1 MQKNN
6 KKILREL
13 DWLKKETEKDQSEIM
28 NHKRRMIDEIK
39 QLDKKEMF
47 KVPEKKKTSIFKK
60 VLMIFGYGK
69 KG

>member
-6 KKILREL
+6 KKIQREL
-13 DWLKKETEKDQSEIM
+13 DWLKKETEKDQAEIM

-47 KVPEKKKTSIFKK
+47 KVPEKKKTNIFNKI
-60 VLMIFGYGK
+60 LMIFGYGK

>member
-6 KKILREL
+6 KKIQREL
-13 DWLKKETEKDQSEIM
+13 DWLKKETEKDQSEIT